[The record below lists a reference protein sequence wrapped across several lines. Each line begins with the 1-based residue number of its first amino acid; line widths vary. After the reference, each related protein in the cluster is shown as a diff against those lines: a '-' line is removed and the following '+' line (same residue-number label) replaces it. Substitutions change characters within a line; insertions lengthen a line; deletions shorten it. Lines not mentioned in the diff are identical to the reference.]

1 VKTPMAVSFE
11 KAVANVSEKAWRQHA
26 VIEAPRCCA
35 WHRLKVRARPDE
47 IIRLCHHDPRRQI
60 VEAKVTLQGGGYFHR
75 VGGIDWTRVRD
86 RNHRD
91 HLFALNNALHGD
103 NDTGPILISLLN
115 AAEVLSRPKIGIANY
130 QTRTR
135 RR

>member
-1 VKTPMAVSFE
+1 M
-11 KAVANVSEKAWRQHA
+11 
-26 VIEAPRCCA
+26 
-35 WHRLKVRARPDE
+35 
-47 IIRLCHHDPRRQI
+47 
-60 VEAKVTLQGGGYFHR
+60 TLQSGGYLHR

-103 NDTGPILISLLN
+103 NDTRPILVSLFD
-115 AAEVLSRPKIGIANY
+115 AAEVLSGPKVGIANH

-135 RR
+135 SR